1 MRALSSWCYRDSR
14 DRGRSITVS
23 TRKQSTETSG
33 VEESGIKNVAETG
46 IRVKV
51 RVPNNV
57 FNVLIKQNVG
67 FLNDQAILVKC

>member
-1 MRALSSWCYRDSR
+1 M
-14 DRGRSITVS
+14 S